1 MNVGT
6 FAAILT
12 MRVKGQMVEG
22 IEDLAGLGRNNPML
36 ALVLAVFLFS
46 LAGIPP
52 LAGFFGKFYVFLAA
66 IEAELYTPRD
76 SGCAVQRCRRVLL
89 LAHYQGDVLR
99 RTRRI
104 IRASDWTRDGHH
116 LGCVWGIHCIFRGPP
131 RPVSCP
137 GPRQRAAA
145 TPSLNELPSGFFIR
159 HASEEVAST
168 NDIAR
173 ELAETGAPEGTL
185 VTARR
190 QHSGRGR
197 RGNTWE
203 SIEGNVFLSLILRPD
218 VDAQVAAQLSF
229 VAAVTVGD
237 LVANLL
243 PDCTVQ
249 LKWPNDVLCDGK
261 KISGILLEAGP
272 SGAAR
277 VEWLI
282 VGIGLNV
289 ASKPTSRGGRNLP
302 KRRR

>member
-1 MNVGT
+1 
-6 FAAILT
+6 
-12 MRVKGQMVEG
+12 
-22 IEDLAGLGRNNPML
+22 
-36 ALVLAVFLFS
+36 
-46 LAGIPP
+46 
-52 LAGFFGKFYVFLAA
+52 
-66 IEAELYTPRD
+66 
-76 SGCAVQRCRRVLL
+76 
-89 LAHYQGDVLR
+89 
-99 RTRRI
+99 
-104 IRASDWTRDGHH
+104 
-116 LGCVWGIHCIFRGPP
+116 
-131 RPVSCP
+131 
-137 GPRQRAAA
+137 
-145 TPSLNELPSGFFIR
+145 LNELPTDFFIR
-159 HASEEVAST
+159 HAHEEVAST

-218 VDAQVAAQLSF
+218 ADAQVAAQLSF

-272 SGAAR
+272 SGAAG
-277 VEWLI
+277 VQWLI

-289 ASKPTSRGGRNLP
+289 ECKPASRADATSLRDEGDSTSGVENVIAGFSERFLVWYRTWQAQGFETIRDAWLTRAHGLAGPIQIRHHSDTVDAIFDCVDETGALLAKMADGSSRRVTGGEVHFGRI
-302 KRRR
+302 R